1 MNTTKLYIRNMVC
14 NRCKMAVKNILDD
27 LQLQAQTIELGEV
40 TLQQPTTEEQIKL
53 LDTRLQELGFDII
66 DDRKSQLI
74 ERIKN
79 IIVRE
84 VHYTGEQKTVN
95 LSQQLA
101 GELHHDYNYL
111 STLFSEVTGTTIEK
125 YQIAQKIERV
135 KELLTYGELTLSQIA
150 WEMGYSSVAH
160 LSNQFKKVTGF
171 TPSHFKSIGEQKRR
185 PLDEV

>member
-1 MNTTKLYIRNMVC
+1 MNITKLYIRNMVC
-14 NRCKMAVKNILDD
+14 NRCKMAVKNILDE
-27 LQLQAQTIELGEV
+27 LQLPAQAIELGEV
-40 TLQQPTTEEQIKL
+40 ILKEPANEAQVKL
-53 LDTRLQELGFDII
+53 LDTRLKELGFDII

-84 VHYTGEQKTVN
+84 VHYTDEQKMIN
-95 LSQQLA
+95 LSRQLA

-150 WEMGYSSVAH
+150 WDMGYSSVAH